1 MDNVYV
7 FEGKTSTEAIEKG
20 LKELGV
26 TKSRVDIKILDQEDK
41 RSFFSILTPR
51 VVKVEMT
58 LKENIKE
65 ESKSSSKKDN
75 EEKKEDKIA
84 DSSKRIV
91 KEAVSEEDID
101 KAIEDIKTFLEDFT
115 KNINTKLNYDVKV
128 EDEIIKVNIDGE
140 DTGFLIGYRGEVLNS
155 LQLIVS
161 NIACK
166 SSKEKIRVSLNISGY
181 REKREKDLEVLA
193 GKIANTVIKRGKDI
207 TLEPMSA
214 YERKVIH
221 TKLQE
226 NSKVK
231 TYSIGEEPYRKVV
244 VALNK
249 K

>member
-7 FEGKTSTEAIEKG
+7 FEGKTSTEAIDKG

-26 TKSRVDIKILDQEDK
+26 SKSKVNIKILEQEDK

-58 LKENIKE
+58 LKETDKEDTKTVNKPKDESNNIKKVEKEVRTE
-65 ESKSSSKKDN
+65 EELN
-75 EEKKEDKIA
+75 A
-84 DSSKRIV
+84 
-91 KEAVSEEDID
+91 AVTDITKFMD
-101 KAIEDIKTFLEDFT
+101 EFT
-115 KNINTKLNYDVKV
+115 KSVNTKIDYKIVV
-128 EDEIIKVNIDGE
+128 EDEMIKVNIDGE

-155 LQLIVS
+155 LQLIIS

-166 SSKEKIRVSLNISGY
+166 SSKGKIRVSLNISGY

-193 GKIANTVIKRGKDI
+193 TKIAGTVIKRGKDI

-214 YERKVIH
+214 YERKIIH
-221 TKLQE
+221 TKLQD
-226 NSKVK
+226 NNKVK

-244 VALNK
+244 VSLNRK
-249 K
+249 